1 MLKNKTHYVFV
12 AKMDGKFFAYA
23 KTISNSNNLLSYLGD
38 AGLQSVNAADSKK
51 EAAALADFWNDCYKK
66 KEKCLLDVTCLKA
79 DTILTL

>member
-12 AKMDGKFFAYA
+12 VKMDGKFFAYA
-23 KTISNSNNLLSYLGD
+23 KTSSNSNNLLSYLGD

-66 KEKCLLDVTCLKA
+66 NGTFLFGGE
-79 DTILTL
+79 DT